1 MIQIEFQIIKLSE
14 EIKSLQDIIMN
25 TELSLGITN
34 SRKNEYMFPNFS
46 IYGDNRLCML
56 FFAGTYKLKRYF
68 TRRGFNRRVEQ
79 LKRSLIRNFSD
90 LEPTV
95 AMWMKRNKPNVLN
108 VQEMKIEKTE

>member
-1 MIQIEFQIIKLSE
+1 MNVELDV
-14 EIKSLQDIIMN
+14 DIMA
-25 TELSLGITN
+25 
-34 SRKNEYMFPNFS
+34 SRKNDYIFPNFS
-46 IYGDNRLCML
+46 KYGDKRIYRS
-56 FFAGTYKLKRYF
+56 FFAGDYKLKRYF

-95 AMWMKRNKPNVLN
+95 AMWMKLNRPNILN